1 MGEENGNNGEE
12 VVEAVEVT
20 LTGEVGWD
28 VVAQGVVMVLGRRWW
43 QEVLGGTW
51 WQVVMVLEVVAV
63 GSSSG

>member
-1 MGEENGNNGEE
+1 M
-12 VVEAVEVT
+12 
-20 LTGEVGWD
+20 
-28 VVAQGVVMVLGRRWW
+28 VAQGVVMVLGRRWW